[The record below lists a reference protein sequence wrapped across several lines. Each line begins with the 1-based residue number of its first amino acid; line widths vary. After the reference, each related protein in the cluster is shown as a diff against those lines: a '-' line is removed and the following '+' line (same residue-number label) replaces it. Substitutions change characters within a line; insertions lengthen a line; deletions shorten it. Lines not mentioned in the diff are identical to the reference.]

1 MTKRQP
7 LPPLDEHSP
16 IPILRIDDEGIVCA
30 FNAAAAEAFGLTPQR
45 RRRAVSLLP
54 GLKVVPVADHIENG
68 SQAGFTASAGKQAF
82 RVTLK
87 GLPQERVAQLYCVPA
102 DGQPTVTEGLASVA
116 VDDNAAADSDVQR
129 RQHLLSYQQQLKEL
143 SCIYGLAELLRTR
156 DTIEE
161 ICAELV
167 RLIPPAWRH
176 PDWARAR
183 ILLDGR
189 EYVSQ
194 PFEDTRWGQSAAIV
208 VNNRARGMVQV
219 FYVRE
224 VPSSREHGPFLAAER
239 KLLDA
244 VARTLGEAIERREF
258 ETDNRRK
265 AVILAQER
273 NRLETILRGMGE
285 GVVVSDTNDIVLMMN
300 IAAMELL
307 GLPIRE
313 PIATNF
319 LSLLTDDGFCEAWRR
334 MAGGGEDFAKLDLRV
349 GNPATRTL
357 SVSRTRIPELVQGE
371 DCFVTIL
378 HDVTKEREINQMK
391 TDFVAAVSHEL
402 RTPMTSIKGF
412 VRTVLRDP
420 KMPQNVREHF
430 LTIIDEETERL
441 MRLIESLLEMGS
453 IESGRAVLD
462 FAPVDLPRLIET
474 IVASLMPAMI
484 AKNIRFV
491 STVSADLPPLAA
503 DAKRVYTI
511 VCNLLENAAKFTP
524 DRGQVTLTVARDNGE
539 IVIQVAD
546 TGPGI
551 PSEHLD
557 RIFERF
563 YQVRGGSVKAS
574 GAGLGL
580 FLVREMVTLHGGTVR
595 VTSELGRGATFTV
608 RLPVNGPDGGKNG
621 S

>member
-1 MTKRQP
+1 MTKRRS
-7 LPPLDEHSP
+7 LPPIDQHSP
-16 IPILRIDDEGIVCA
+16 IPILRVDESGIICDH
-30 FNAAAAEAFGLTPQR
+30 NAAAAARFGLSGHR
-45 RRRAVSLLP
+45 RRRAVSLIP
-54 GLKVVPVADHIENG
+54 ELKTISLAEIIENG
-68 SQAGFTASAGKQAF
+68 VETELTATAGPGAAHLTIVGYPAD
-82 RVTLK
+82 RVL
-87 GLPQERVAQLYCVPA
+87 QVYCVSSGTSRA
-102 DGQPTVTEGLASVA
+102 LDEASGESGGQAQQL
-116 VDDNAAADSDVQR
+116 
-129 RQHLLSYQQQLKEL
+129 LLSYQQQLKEL

-161 ICAELV
+161 ICEELV

-194 PFEDTRWGQSAAIV
+194 QFEETRWGQSAAVV

-224 VPSSREHGPFLAAER
+224 VPGSREHGPFLAAER

-244 VARTLGEAIERREF
+244 VARTLGESIERREF
-258 ETDNRRK
+258 EADNRRK
-265 AVILAQER
+265 AIILAQER

-300 IAAMELL
+300 AAAIDLL
-307 GLPIRE
+307 GLPRRE
-313 PIATNF
+313 PIAKDF
-319 LSLLTDDGFCEAWRR
+319 LSLLTDRDFCAAWRER
-334 MAGGGEDFAKLDLRV
+334 GSDGEDFAKLDLRV
-349 GNPATRTL
+349 GDPPVRTL
-357 SVSRTRIPELVQGE
+357 SVSRARIPELVQGE

-378 HDVTKEREINQMK
+378 HDVTKEREIDQMK
-391 TDFVAAVSHEL
+391 TDFVSAVSHEL

-412 VRTVLRDP
+412 VRTILRDP
-420 KMPQNVREHF
+420 DMSRDVHEHF
-430 LTIIDEETERL
+430 LTIIDEETDRL
-441 MRLIESLLEMGS
+441 MQLIESLLEMGS

-462 FAPVDLPRLIET
+462 LAPLDLARLVET
-474 IVASLMPAMI
+474 IVLSLKPAMV
-484 AKNIRFV
+484 AKRISYTSNFPD
-491 STVSADLPPLAA
+491 DLPAIRA

-511 VCNLLENAAKFTP
+511 VCNLLENATKFTP
-524 DRGQVTLTVARDNGE
+524 EKGKISLSASKEGDHV
-539 IVIQVAD
+539 VIRVAD

-551 PSEHLD
+551 PAEHAE

-563 YQVRGGSVKAS
+563 YQVRGGSEKAP

-580 FLVREMVTLHGGTVR
+580 FLVREMVTLHGGTVS
-595 VTSELGRGATFTV
+595 VESKPGSGATFTV
-608 RLPVNGPDGGKNG
+608 RLPIGGPDSGGTG